1 MSNKKGI
8 ILAGGSGTRLF
19 PITSS
24 VNKHLLPVFNKPMVY
39 YSLSVLM
46 LADIKDYLIITSPQH
61 INSFKNLFDDGQQ
74 LGISIQYA
82 EQKEANG
89 IAEAF
94 KIGRKF
100 IANDPITLILGDNIL
115 FGAGLRGK
123 LQEVNFESKAAIF
136 SYEVKDPERYGVVEL
151 DNNGRPKTIE
161 EKPKTPKSRLA
172 IPGLYM
178 YPNDVIDKVNT
189 LKPSAR
195 GELEITDLNKL
206 YLEEN
211 RLQVIPLSRGYAW
224 LDAGTE
230 RALLEAS
237 NFISAIEDRQGLRIG
252 SIEEIAWQ
260 MGWITQSQLARLG
273 ESIAGSEYGRYLIN
287 ISEYADEIY

>member
-1 MSNKKGI
+1 MANKKGI

-100 IANDPITLILGDNIL
+100 IANDPVTLILGDNIL

-151 DNNGRPKTIE
+151 DNNGRPKTIA

-260 MGWITQSQLARLG
+260 MGWITQSQLAHLG
-273 ESIAGSEYGRYLIN
+273 QSIAGSEYGKYLIN
-287 ISEYADEIY
+287 ISE

>member
-1 MSNKKGI
+1 MANKKGI

-94 KIGRKF
+94 KIGKKF
-100 IANDPITLILGDNIL
+100 IANDPVTLILGDNIL

-273 ESIAGSEYGRYLIN
+273 EAIAGSEYGRYLIN

>member
-1 MSNKKGI
+1 MANKKGI

-46 LADIKDYLIITSPQH
+46 LADIKDYLIITNPQH

-100 IANDPITLILGDNIL
+100 IANDPVTLILGDNIL

-273 ESIAGSEYGRYLIN
+273 QSIAGSEYGKYLIN
-287 ISEYADEIY
+287 ISEYLYEIY

>member
-1 MSNKKGI
+1 MYK
-8 ILAGGSGTRLF
+8 RQ
-19 PITSS
+19 
-24 VNKHLLPVFNKPMVY
+24 
-39 YSLSVLM
+39 
-46 LADIKDYLIITSPQH
+46 DIKDYLIITSPQH

-94 KIGRKF
+94 KIGKKF
-100 IANDPITLILGDNIL
+100 IANDPVTLILGDNIL

-260 MGWITQSQLARLG
+260 MGWITQSQLAHLG
-273 ESIAGSEYGRYLIN
+273 QSIAGSEYGKYLIN
-287 ISEYADEIY
+287 ISE

>member
-1 MSNKKGI
+1 MANKKGI

-61 INSFKNLFDDGQQ
+61 INSFKSLFDDGKQ

-94 KIGRKF
+94 KIGKKF
-100 IANDPITLILGDNIL
+100 IANDPVTLILGDNIL

-252 SIEEIAWQ
+252 SVEEIAWQ
-260 MGWITQSQLARLG
+260 MGWITQSQLAHLG
-273 ESIAGSEYGRYLIN
+273 QSIAGSEYGKYLIN
-287 ISEYADEIY
+287 ISE

>member
-1 MSNKKGI
+1 MANKKGI

-94 KIGRKF
+94 KIGKKF
-100 IANDPITLILGDNIL
+100 IANDPVTLILGDNIL

-206 YLEEN
+206 YLEEK

-260 MGWITQSQLARLG
+260 MGWITQSQLAHLG
-273 ESIAGSEYGRYLIN
+273 QSIAGSEYGKYLIN
-287 ISEYADEIY
+287 ISE

>member
-1 MSNKKGI
+1 MANKKGI

-46 LADIKDYLIITSPQH
+46 LADIKDYLIVTNPQH

-100 IANDPITLILGDNIL
+100 IANDPVTLILGDNIL

-136 SYEVKDPERYGVVEL
+136 SYEVRDPERYGVVEL

-260 MGWITQSQLARLG
+260 MGWITQSQLAHLG
-273 ESIAGSEYGRYLIN
+273 QSIAGSEYGKYLIN
-287 ISEYADEIY
+287 ISE

>member
-1 MSNKKGI
+1 MANKKGI

-61 INSFKNLFDDGQQ
+61 INSFQNLFDDGQQ

-94 KIGRKF
+94 KIGKKF
-100 IANDPITLILGDNIL
+100 IANDPVTLILGDNIL

-136 SYEVKDPERYGVVEL
+136 SYEVRDPERYGVIEL
-151 DNNGRPKTIE
+151 DSNNMPKTIE
-161 EKPKTPKSRLA
+161 
-172 IPGLYM
+172 
-178 YPNDVIDKVNT
+178 
-189 LKPSAR
+189 
-195 GELEITDLNKL
+195 
-206 YLEEN
+206 
-211 RLQVIPLSRGYAW
+211 
-224 LDAGTE
+224 
-230 RALLEAS
+230 
-237 NFISAIEDRQGLRIG
+237 
-252 SIEEIAWQ
+252 
-260 MGWITQSQLARLG
+260 
-273 ESIAGSEYGRYLIN
+273 
-287 ISEYADEIY
+287 

>member
-1 MSNKKGI
+1 MANKKGI

-61 INSFKNLFDDGQQ
+61 INSFKNLLDDGQQ

-94 KIGRKF
+94 KIGKKF
-100 IANDPITLILGDNIL
+100 IANDPVTLILGDNIL

-260 MGWITQSQLARLG
+260 MGWITQSQLAHLG
-273 ESIAGSEYGRYLIN
+273 QSIAGSEYGKYLIN
-287 ISEYADEIY
+287 ISE

>member
-1 MSNKKGI
+1 MGNKKGI

-19 PITSS
+19 PITTS

-46 LADIKDYLIITSPQH
+46 LADIKEYLIITSPQH
-61 INSFKNLFDDGQQ
+61 INSFKNLFNDGQQ

-100 IANDPITLILGDNIL
+100 IANDPVTLILGDNIL

>member
-1 MSNKKGI
+1 MANKKGI

-61 INSFKNLFDDGQQ
+61 INSFQNLFDDGQQ

-94 KIGRKF
+94 KIGKKF
-100 IANDPITLILGDNIL
+100 IANDPVTLILGDNIL

-260 MGWITQSQLARLG
+260 MGWITQSQLAHLG
-273 ESIAGSEYGRYLIN
+273 QSIAGSEYGKYLIN
-287 ISEYADEIY
+287 ISE

>member
-1 MSNKKGI
+1 M
-8 ILAGGSGTRLF
+8 
-19 PITSS
+19 
-24 VNKHLLPVFNKPMVY
+24 
-39 YSLSVLM
+39 
-46 LADIKDYLIITSPQH
+46 
-61 INSFKNLFDDGQQ
+61 
-74 LGISIQYA
+74 
-82 EQKEANG
+82 
-89 IAEAF
+89 
-94 KIGRKF
+94 
-100 IANDPITLILGDNIL
+100 GDNIL

-260 MGWITQSQLARLG
+260 MGWITQSQLAHLG
-273 ESIAGSEYGRYLIN
+273 QSIAGSEYGKYLIN
-287 ISEYADEIY
+287 ISE

>member
-1 MSNKKGI
+1 MADKKGI

-46 LADIKDYLIITSPQH
+46 LADIKEYLIITSPEH
-61 INSFKNLFDDGQQ
+61 VSNFKTLLNDGNQ
-74 LGISIQYA
+74 LGINIQYA
-82 EQKEANG
+82 EQQKANG

-94 KIGRKF
+94 KIGREF
-100 IANDPITLILGDNIL
+100 IGNDPVTMILGDNIL

-123 LQEVNFESKAAIF
+123 LQEIKFDNKAAIF
-136 SYEVKDPERYGVVEL
+136 SYEVKDPERYGVIEL
-151 DNNGRPKTIE
+151 DSNNIPKTIE
-161 EKPKTPKSRLA
+161 EKPKAPRSRLA
-172 IPGLYM
+172 IPGIYM
-178 YPNDVIDKVNT
+178 YPNDVITKVES

-206 YLEEN
+206 YLEEK

>member
-1 MSNKKGI
+1 MANKKGI

-94 KIGRKF
+94 KIGKKF
-100 IANDPITLILGDNIL
+100 ILGDNIL

-260 MGWITQSQLARLG
+260 MGWITQSQLAHLG
-273 ESIAGSEYGRYLIN
+273 QSIAGSEYGKYLIN
-287 ISEYADEIY
+287 ISE

>member
-1 MSNKKGI
+1 MANKKGI

>member
-1 MSNKKGI
+1 MANKKGI

-46 LADIKDYLIITSPQH
+46 LADIKDYLIVTNPQH

-100 IANDPITLILGDNIL
+100 IANDPVTLILGDNIL

-260 MGWITQSQLARLG
+260 MGWITQSQLAHLG
-273 ESIAGSEYGRYLIN
+273 QSIAGSEYGKYLIN
-287 ISEYADEIY
+287 ISE